1 MLIRR
6 TRPIHRV
13 WSASGRGSCEVKK
26 SRCVQFFWKR
36 FIYQLF
42 PNSKRDYFE
51 EELFAAWRRGA
62 ALSLPG
68 FSLQRARWWEI
79 FSILKKMKQFW
90 HIPFHNAET
99 ILNHLS
105 SLSQLFLVHGVSTHT
120 RQVSSSA
127 ALPLFLFSSWR
138 SASYVAL
145 PTDSSLLHSNKVKRN

>member
-1 MLIRR
+1 MLIIPR

-26 SRCVQFFWKR
+26 SRCVHFFLR
-36 FIYQLF
+36 RDIYKLF
-42 PNSKRDYFE
+42 SNSKRDYFE

-68 FSLQRARWWEI
+68 FSLQRACWWEI
-79 FSILKKMKQFW
+79 FPILKKLKKFW
-90 HIPFHNAET
+90 HNGET

-105 SLSQLFLVHGVSTHT
+105 SLSQLFLGHGVSTHT

-145 PTDSSLLHSNKVKRN
+145 PTDSSLLHSNKVKRY